1 MTDSSADIVLELQ
14 GVTKRFPGILANDK
28 VDLTLRRG
36 EILALLGENGAGKS
50 TLMNIVYGLYHPDE
64 GDIRIKGQ
72 TVHFTSA
79 REAIRSGIG
88 MVHQHFQLIPVMTVA
103 ENVTLGEEN
112 TILNMGETSG
122 ESLIKAAPTASQAL
136 AMADA
141 ASRMRVV
148 ERAWAGLWRLLTIG
162 LAIGL
167 GLLIGLISQNIA
179 FIIAI
184 HLVNGPQFNS
194 FQFDKLPIMDKALMA
209 FNVFYPDNPGTTQA
223 LLWSPLLVAAIA
235 AALLVFLIGRHALRS
250 WPTLKSPVDRLI
262 DNVAEWLGILLTM
275 RNRQNAAN
283 QVRELSERYGLAVDP
298 DAVIEQL
305 PVGLQQRVEI
315 VKALYRHADILILDE
330 PTAVLTPQESQELFR
345 IMHTLA
351 EQGVSIIFITHK
363 LKEVLSIADRVMVMR
378 NGRVVGA
385 ARPDESTEASLA
397 SLMVGRDVVLRVPKE
412 LATPGAVVLTV
423 DHLSA
428 LDDRKNA
435 ALDHVKFEVHA
446 GEVLGI
452 AGVQGNGQ
460 TELVEVLTGL
470 RIPTSGV
477 FGIGH
482 APFSHIRPRQL
493 IQHGGAHIPED
504 RQRYAMVS
512 SYSVA
517 DNLILNTYNVAPYA
531 TSPSLNQLP
540 IIGGLYLIIFGAI
553 FGAAAAFWGVVG
565 WPAVVSLTN
574 LADKALNPR
583 TTPGPFLLAAVLTI
597 AFTTIAGIVAMVV
610 SSRVTTLVHMPVP
623 AEGGLTVNRA
633 TIDSHGSA
641 LISEYD
647 IRTPS
652 PMVDGGTLSGGNQ
665 QKMIVAREFSR
676 KPKLLIASQPTR
688 GIDVGSIEFIH
699 RRIIQQRDAG
709 AAVLLVSAEL
719 DEILALSDRI
729 AVMYRGKIV
738 ATLPAASATREQLGL
753 LMAGITNEA
762 ATVPADTTA

>member
-1 MTDSSADIVLELQ
+1 MTDSTADIVLELQ
-14 GVTKRFPGILANDK
+14 GVTKRFPGILANDQ

-64 GDIRIKGQ
+64 GDIRIKGES
-72 TVHFTSA
+72 VHFTSP
-79 REAIRSGIG
+79 REAIHSGIG

-112 TILNMGETSG
+112 TKVTAGEQPAKS
-122 ESLIKAAPTASQAL
+122 AAQVNRLANDLPTARVHLLEL
-136 AMADA
+136 A
-141 ASRMRVV
+141 
-148 ERAWAGLWRLLTIG
+148 WGGLWRLLTVV

-167 GLLIGLISQNIA
+167 GLLIGVISQNIA
-179 FIIAI
+179 FVIGI

-194 FQFDKLPIMDKALMA
+194 FQFDKLPMLDKALMA
-209 FNVFYPDNPGTTQA
+209 FNVLYPDNPGTTQA
-223 LLWSPLLVAAIA
+223 LLWSPLLIAAIA
-235 AALLVFLIGRHALRS
+235 GAGLMFLMGRHALRS
-250 WPTLKSPVDRLI
+250 WTGLSSPLDRLI
-262 DNVAEWLGILLTM
+262 DNVVEWLGILFTI
-275 RNRQNAAN
+275 RDTKSAAK

-330 PTAVLTPQESQELFR
+330 PTAVLTPQESQELFN
-345 IMHTLA
+345 IMRTLA
-351 EQGVSIIFITHK
+351 SQGVSIIFITHK

-378 NGRVVGA
+378 TGRVVGS
-385 ARPDESTEASLA
+385 ARPAESTEASLA
-397 SLMVGRDVVLRVPKE
+397 SLMVGREVVLRVPKG

-423 DHLSA
+423 ENLSA
-428 LDDRKNA
+428 IDDRKA
-435 ALDHVKFEVHA
+435 PALDHVQFEVRA
-446 GEVLGI
+446 GEVLGV

-470 RIPTSGV
+470 RNPTNGV
-477 FGIGH
+477 FSIESER
-482 APFSHIRPRQL
+482 FTQIRPRQL
-493 IQHGGAHIPED
+493 IHHGGAHIPED
-504 RQRYAMVS
+504 RQRYGMVS

-517 DNLILNTYNVAPYA
+517 DNLILNTYNLEPYA
-531 TSPSLNQLP
+531 TSPSLRQLP
-540 IIGGLYLIIFGAI
+540 FIGGLYLVIFGAV
-553 FGAAAAFWGVVG
+553 FGAAAALWGAVG

-574 LADKALNPR
+574 LADPELNPR
-583 TTPGPFLLAAVLTI
+583 TTPGPFLLAAILTI
-597 AFTTIAGIVAMVV
+597 IFTVIAGLVAVLV
-610 SSRVTTLVHMPVP
+610 ASRVTAVVHMPAP

-633 TIDSHGSA
+633 TIDSHGTA
-641 LISEYD
+641 LINEYD

-652 PMVDGGTLSGGNQ
+652 PMVGGGTLSGGNQ
-665 QKMIVAREFSR
+665 QKMVVAREFSR

-699 RRIIQQRDAG
+699 RRIVQQRDAG

-738 ATLPAASATREQLGL
+738 ATLDAASVTREQLGL
-753 LMAGITNEA
+753 LMAGVTSESSNA
-762 ATVPADTTA
+762 AVA